1 MLCSLFIACPLFGM
15 TATGR
20 FYCTIKM
27 SMYKNQC
34 MINSMMW
41 NSFEVNAG
49 ICQLT
54 DVLKYI
60 NTCTSVVPV
69 FSAAMVSFRC
79 ILVF

>member
-1 MLCSLFIACPLFGM
+1 
-15 TATGR
+15 
-20 FYCTIKM
+20 M

-69 FSAAMVSFRC
+69 FSAAMVSFR
-79 ILVF
+79 